1 MSPRIRGPV
10 LSSCLVK
17 RPENTNFI
25 QNAEYPLVHLSRSLK
40 CTIVALSAHIV
51 RRPSSDV
58 NFLHFDISSETAER
72 NSTNLDRKQ
81 NLNIPYQDFVFSGRS
96 EKQRWP
102 PWPLIG
108 WDIFDLSFETAKRN
122 STKLERKQNLNVLY
136 KDFVFR
142 ANRKNKKAALAS
154 DSLRHFR
161 FLLWNRYTEFNET
174 SQDARSQC
182 LMSN

>member
-25 QNAEYPLVHLSRSLK
+25 QNAEYPLVHLSRRLK
-40 CTIVALSAHIV
+40 CTIVALSAHDV

-58 NFLHFDISSETAER
+58 NFLHFRHLLWNCWNEFNEPCQEAKSQHPLPR
-72 NSTNLDRKQ
+72 
-81 NLNIPYQDFVFSGRS
+81 FCFSGRS

-108 WDIFDLSFETAKRN
+108 WDIFDFSSETAKRN
-122 STKLERKQNLNVLY
+122 SKKLDRKQNLNVLY
-136 KDFVFR
+136 KYCVFW
-142 ANRKNKKAALAS
+142 ADRKNKRAALAS

-161 FLLWNRYTEFNET
+161 LLLWNRYTEFNET
-174 SQDARSQC
+174 SQEARSQC